1 MELQLYFIL
10 CKRVEIEYIDCRVI
24 VGKKQLKKT
33 QLSWKR
39 HKNLK
44 RSESFIDDMTV
55 YAENPKEC
63 TVKFQDR

>member
-10 CKRVEIEYIDCRVI
+10 CKRVEIEYIDYRVI

-44 RSESFIDDMTV
+44 KNIKT
-55 YAENPKEC
+55 
-63 TVKFQDR
+63 